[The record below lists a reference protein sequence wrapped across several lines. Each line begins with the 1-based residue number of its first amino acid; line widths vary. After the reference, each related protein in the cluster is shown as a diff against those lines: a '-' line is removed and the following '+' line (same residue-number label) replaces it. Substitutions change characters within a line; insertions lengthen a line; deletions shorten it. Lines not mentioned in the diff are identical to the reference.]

1 MAQLP
6 QTKVV
11 ISGDSS
17 GAVKAIS
24 TVSKELGSMQAVS
37 LKALTSLQA
46 FAGLGAVAGLAAMT
60 KQVIDTGDALSK
72 LSVKTGIAV
81 EDLSK
86 LQYAAGLSG
95 VEADKLE
102 KGLIRLNAEI
112 GDAAVGNKAAVEKFS
127 ALGVSIKD
135 SSGKVR
141 SGIDV
146 FYDLADA
153 IADLP
158 AGAEQT
164 NAAIGIF
171 GEKVGKDL
179 VVALSGGADAI
190 RQMGQELQDLGG
202 VMTADL
208 AKASEQFND
217 NLDRMKKAASTA
229 GIAIGNA
236 LLPALNSVL
245 EKLLDWK
252 MSGVDSDTMLV
263 GSFWRLSKDAATNL
277 EDTRKRIED
286 LRETQKSASAARQ
299 IEIYGEIMALQKL
312 QAYYERQ
319 KKREDAAAGIQT
331 DEEVAAKRLALQK
344 KLQTALANLEQLRA
358 IAAGKASADILKTS
372 KEVTE
377 EQLKDA
383 QRLQEAMRAAWQTT
397 VAEARKAREE
407 AAKLRT
413 DAADKRLEGKDK
425 ATEARRS
432 GLSEADQAFLAQRE
446 AQTLA
451 ADATSAA
458 LNAKLAAGYKRT
470 ENAAKLAD
478 QATRDAERASRLVDR
493 IADPEDRARMIE
505 KISEAE
511 AMASE
516 ARAKIKEQE
525 AVALDERATQQAQHL
540 QQLDA
545 KVAELQQKLVG
556 LSLEVDISKAQQ
568 SVSEIQAQLAAIP
581 DVTVKVLEIQ
591 VKQTGDTGALAQSGS
606 LPEGDTSLQGL
617 GFARGGYTG
626 RGGKFSP
633 AGIVHRGEYVLPQEV
648 VRQRGMLSFLERL
661 RRHGV
666 SALPGFADG
675 GLVGRIALSPL
686 RTPTPKEQRAA
697 AIFNFPGMG
706 SGYPVSMKAY
716 DFDRLQRDFSR
727 VALAKGGRR

>member
-102 KGLIRLNAEI
+102 KGLVRLNAEI
-112 GDAAVGNKAAVEKFS
+112 GDAASGNKAAVEKFS

-135 SSGKVR
+135 STGKVR

-164 NAAIGIF
+164 NAAIAIF

-190 RQMGQELQDLGG
+190 KQMGQELQDLGG

-236 LLPALNSVL
+236 LLPALNAVL
-245 EKLLDWK
+245 EKLLDWR
-252 MSGVDSDTMLV
+252 MSGVNLYTMIF
-263 GSFWRLSKDAATNL
+263 GSFGRLGKDAATNL

-286 LRETQKSASAARQ
+286 LRVAQKSASAARQ
-299 IEIYGEIMALQKL
+299 IEIYGEITALQKL
-312 QAYYERQ
+312 EAYYDRQ
-319 KKREDAAAGIQT
+319 KKREDSAAGIQT

-344 KLQTALANLEQLRA
+344 KLQTALASLENLRA

-372 KEVTE
+372 KEATE
-377 EQLKDA
+377 EQMKDA

-397 VAEARKAREE
+397 VAEAKKAREE

-425 ATEARRS
+425 AADVRRS
-432 GLSEADQAFLAQRE
+432 GLSEADQAFLNQRE

-451 ADATSAA
+451 EDATSAA

-470 ENAAKLAD
+470 ENAAKLEEMR
-478 QATRDAERASRLVDR
+478 QARRPGDARC
-493 IADPEDRARMIE
+493 RARIE
-505 KISEAE
+505 
-511 AMASE
+511 
-516 ARAKIKEQE
+516 
-525 AVALDERATQQAQHL
+525 
-540 QQLDA
+540 
-545 KVAELQQKLVG
+545 
-556 LSLEVDISKAQQ
+556 
-568 SVSEIQAQLAAIP
+568 
-581 DVTVKVLEIQ
+581 
-591 VKQTGDTGALAQSGS
+591 
-606 LPEGDTSLQGL
+606 
-617 GFARGGYTG
+617 
-626 RGGKFSP
+626 
-633 AGIVHRGEYVLPQEV
+633 AG
-648 VRQRGMLSFLERL
+648 
-661 RRHGV
+661 
-666 SALPGFADG
+666 
-675 GLVGRIALSPL
+675 
-686 RTPTPKEQRAA
+686 
-697 AIFNFPGMG
+697 
-706 SGYPVSMKAY
+706 
-716 DFDRLQRDFSR
+716 
-727 VALAKGGRR
+727 